1 MRKAKNFCKGCGG
14 CCGPVPI
21 TAKEKDVILKFMKDK
36 NLNPKKKSDM
46 ECKFLDENKK
56 CMIYS
61 VRPSVC
67 KLFGPYIN
75 LRCPNY
81 NKKYKDPIRPKEMP
95 VARLNDLE
103 IEQVQGLTDDLCFF
117 DEGDCVAKEK
127 LYTPSPYDYRFKK
140 RRTPKPISADKG
152 KLGKNCNL
160 KEKE

>member
-14 CCGPVPI
+14 CCGPVHI
-21 TAKEKDVILKFMKDK
+21 TAKEKEVILKYMKDN
-36 NLNPKKKSDM
+36 NLNPEKKSDM
-46 ECKFLDENKK
+46 DCKFLDENKK

-81 NKKYKDPIRPKEMP
+81 KKKYKDAIRPKEMP
-95 VARLNDLE
+95 VARLNDLSLDAR
-103 IEQVQGLTDDLCFF
+103 GLTNDVYFDD
-117 DEGDCVAKEK
+117 GSIAKEK
-127 LYTPSPYDYRFKK
+127 LYTPSPYDYRIEKC
-140 RRTPKPISADKG
+140 RTPKPISADKG

-160 KEKE
+160 KERK